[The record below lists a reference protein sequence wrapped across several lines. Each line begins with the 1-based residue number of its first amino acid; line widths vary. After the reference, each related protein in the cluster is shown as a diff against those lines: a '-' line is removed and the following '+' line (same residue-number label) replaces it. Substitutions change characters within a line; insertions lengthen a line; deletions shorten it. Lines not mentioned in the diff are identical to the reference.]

1 MTHQLT
7 PLRHL
12 FERKRFHVI
21 IGIVVNPNSGRNILP
36 DCCTPETFADVRA
49 FHRTLPGYQPTPLV
63 ALPDLA
69 KEVGV
74 KGVYIK
80 DESKRFGLNAFK
92 ALGASYAI
100 HKLFPDGNVGLT
112 VTATDG
118 NHGKGMAWSTHR
130 LGGHA
135 VVFMPAGTV
144 ASRVEAIRAIGDTE
158 VTVTDLNYD
167 GTVATAAAY
176 AKEHGGHLVQDTAFA
191 GYEEVPKNITLGYST
206 MAAEALEELAA
217 LGVAEPTHT
226 FLQAGV
232 GSMAGGVAAYLAET
246 CKNPPAMAVVEA
258 WESACVLES
267 IRQGRLVT
275 IEGHTQTSMAG
286 LNCGTPNP
294 QVMPILQEWAQFYIR
309 CQDEVTFRAMRRL
322 AHPGPH
328 ETAVISGESGA
339 SGLGAFLAVMDNPEY
354 RKTMGFDETSVILLF
369 STEGDTDPDHYKAV
383 VAD

>member
-1 MTHQLT
+1 MSL
-7 PLRHL
+7 LEL
-12 FERKRFHVI
+12 
-21 IGIVVNPNSGRNILP
+21 VVNPNPGRKLLP
-36 DCCTPETFADVRA
+36 DCCNSETFADVRA

-69 KEVGV
+69 KELGV

-144 ASRVEAIRAIGDTE
+144 DSRVEAIRAIGDTE

-191 GYEEVPKNITLGYST
+191 GYEEVPQNITLGYST

-217 LGVAEPTHT
+217 LGAGEPTHT

-267 IRQGRLVT
+267 IRQGKLVT

-294 QVMPILQEWAQFYIR
+294 QVMPILQEWAEFYLR

-328 ETAVISGESGA
+328 ETPVVSGESGA
-339 SGLGAFLAVMDNPEY
+339 SGMGAFLAVMDNPEY
-354 RKTMGFDETSVILLF
+354 RKAMGFDENSVVLLF
-369 STEGDTDPDHYKAV
+369 STEGDTDPGHYKEV
-383 VAD
+383 VSD

>member
-1 MTHQLT
+1 MSL
-7 PLRHL
+7 LEL
-12 FERKRFHVI
+12 
-21 IGIVVNPNSGRNILP
+21 VVNPNPGRNTLP
-36 DCCTPETFADVRA
+36 DCCNPETFAEVRA

-144 ASRVEAIRAIGDTE
+144 DSRVEAIRAIGDTE

-191 GYEEVPKNITLGYST
+191 GYEEVPQNITLGYST

-217 LGVAEPTHT
+217 LGVGEPTHT

-246 CKNPPAMAVVEA
+246 CKKPPAMAVVEA

-267 IRQGRLVT
+267 IRQGKLVT

-294 QVMPILQEWAQFYIR
+294 QVMPILQEWAEFYLR

-328 ETAVISGESGA
+328 ETAVVSGESGA
-339 SGLGAFLAVMDNPEY
+339 SGMGAFLAVMDNPEY
-354 RKTMGFDETSVILLF
+354 RKAMGFDENSVVLLF
-369 STEGDTDPDHYKAV
+369 STEGDTDPGHYREV
-383 VAD
+383 VSD

>member
-1 MTHQLT
+1 MSL
-7 PLRHL
+7 LEL
-12 FERKRFHVI
+12 
-21 IGIVVNPNSGRNILP
+21 VVNPNSGRNILP

-191 GYEEVPKNITLGYST
+191 GYEEVPENITLGYST

-217 LGVAEPTHT
+217 LGVGMILAWKGAS
-226 FLQAGV
+226 LLK
-232 GSMAGGVAAYLAET
+232 VA
-246 CKNPPAMAVVEA
+246 V
-258 WESACVLES
+258 AC
-267 IRQGRLVT
+267 
-275 IEGHTQTSMAG
+275 
-286 LNCGTPNP
+286 C
-294 QVMPILQEWAQFYIR
+294 
-309 CQDEVTFRAMRRL
+309 
-322 AHPGPH
+322 
-328 ETAVISGESGA
+328 TAVYLLE
-339 SGLGAFLAVMDNPEY
+339 LFL
-354 RKTMGFDETSVILLF
+354 
-369 STEGDTDPDHYKAV
+369 
-383 VAD
+383 

>member
-1 MTHQLT
+1 MSL
-7 PLRHL
+7 LEL
-12 FERKRFHVI
+12 
-21 IGIVVNPNSGRNILP
+21 VVNPNSGRNILP

-144 ASRVEAIRAIGDTE
+144 A
-158 VTVTDLNYD
+158 
-167 GTVATAAAY
+167 TAAAY

-191 GYEEVPKNITLGYST
+191 GYEEVPENITLGYST

-217 LGVAEPTHT
+217 LGVGEPTHT

-246 CKNPPAMAVVEA
+246 CKNPPAMAVVET

>member
-1 MTHQLT
+1 MSL
-7 PLRHL
+7 LEL
-12 FERKRFHVI
+12 
-21 IGIVVNPNSGRNILP
+21 VVNPNSGRNILP

-74 KGVYIK
+74 KGIYIK

-118 NHGKGMAWSTHR
+118 NHGKGMACSTHR

-144 ASRVEAIRAIGDTE
+144 DSRVEAIRAIGDTE

-176 AKEHGGHLVQDTAFA
+176 AKEHGGHLVQDTAFE
-191 GYEEVPKNITLGYST
+191 GYEEVPQNLWKSW
-206 MAAEALEELAA
+206 
-217 LGVAEPTHT
+217 PTW
-226 FLQAGV
+226 AW
-232 GSMAGGVAAYLAET
+232 A
-246 CKNPPAMAVVEA
+246 NPPTPSSRPVSAPWPAA
-258 WESACVLES
+258 WPLTWRRPVKNLPLWPWW
-267 IRQGRLVT
+267 RHG
-275 IEGHTQTSMAG
+275 
-286 LNCGTPNP
+286 NP
-294 QVMPILQEWAQFYIR
+294 PVCWSP
-309 CQDEVTFRAMRRL
+309 
-322 AHPGPH
+322 
-328 ETAVISGESGA
+328 
-339 SGLGAFLAVMDNPEY
+339 
-354 RKTMGFDETSVILLF
+354 SVRV
-369 STEGDTDPDHYKAV
+369 S
-383 VAD
+383 

>member
-1 MTHQLT
+1 M
-7 PLRHL
+7 
-12 FERKRFHVI
+12 KRD
-21 IGIVVNPNSGRNILP
+21 P
-36 DCCTPETFADVRA
+36 VRA
-49 FHRTLPGYQPTPLV
+49 SVLATKIIPNV
-63 ALPDLA
+63 AADLA
-69 KEVGV
+69 KELGV

-144 ASRVEAIRAIGDTE
+144 ESRVEAIRAIGDTE

-217 LGVAEPTHT
+217 LGVGEPTHT

-267 IRQGRLVT
+267 IRQGKLVT

-294 QVMPILQEWAQFYIR
+294 QVMPILQEWAEFYLR

-328 ETAVISGESGA
+328 ETAVVSGESGA
-339 SGLGAFLAVMDNPEY
+339 SGMGAFLAVMDNPEY
-354 RKTMGFDETSVILLF
+354 RKAMGFDENSVVLLF
-369 STEGDTDPDHYKAV
+369 STEGDTDPGHYREV
-383 VAD
+383 VSD

>member
-1 MTHQLT
+1 M
-7 PLRHL
+7 
-12 FERKRFHVI
+12 
-21 IGIVVNPNSGRNILP
+21 
-36 DCCTPETFADVRA
+36 
-49 FHRTLPGYQPTPLV
+49 
-63 ALPDLA
+63 
-69 KEVGV
+69 
-74 KGVYIK
+74 
-80 DESKRFGLNAFK
+80 
-92 ALGASYAI
+92 
-100 HKLFPDGNVGLT
+100 
-112 VTATDG
+112 
-118 NHGKGMAWSTHR
+118 
-130 LGGHA
+130 
-135 VVFMPAGTV
+135 
-144 ASRVEAIRAIGDTE
+144 EAIRAIGDTE

-191 GYEEVPKNITLGYST
+191 GYEEVPENITLGYST

-217 LGVAEPTHT
+217 LGVGEPTHT

>member
-1 MTHQLT
+1 MALLEWIIN
-7 PLRHL
+7 PAPG
-12 FERKRFHVI
+12 RKT
-21 IGIVVNPNSGRNILP
+21 LP
-36 DCCTPETFADVRA
+36 EDCTQENFAAARA
-49 FHRTLPGYQPTPLV
+49 FHRSLPDYQPTPLV

-69 KEVGV
+69 NELGV
-74 KGVYIK
+74 KGIYLK
-80 DESKRFGLNAFK
+80 DESQRFGLNAFK

-118 NHGKGMAWSTHR
+118 NHGKGMAWATHR

-144 ASRVEAIRAIGDTE
+144 DSRAEAIRAIGDTE
-158 VTVTDLNYD
+158 VTVTDQNYD

-176 AKEHGGHLVQDTAFA
+176 AQAHGGHLVQDTAWD
-191 GYEEVPKNITLGYST
+191 GYTDVPWNITLGYST
-206 MAAEALEELAA
+206 MAAEALEQLAA
-217 LGVAEPTHT
+217 LGVGEPTHT

-232 GSMAGGVAAYLAET
+232 GSMAGGVAAYLAATCET
-246 CKNPPAMAVVEA
+246 PPTMAVVEA

-267 IRQGRLVT
+267 IRQGKLVT

-294 QVMPILQEWAQFYIR
+294 QVMPILREWAQYYIR

-339 SGLGAFLAVMDNPEY
+339 SGLGAFLAMMEDPEG
-354 RKTMGFDETSVILLF
+354 REAMGLNQNSVILLF
-369 STEGDTDPDHYKAV
+369 STEGDTDPDHYRDV

>member
-1 MTHQLT
+1 MSL
-7 PLRHL
+7 LEL
-12 FERKRFHVI
+12 
-21 IGIVVNPNSGRNILP
+21 VVNPNSGRNILP

-176 AKEHGGHLVQDTAFA
+176 AKEHGGHLVQDTAFV

-217 LGVAEPTHT
+217 LGVGEPTHT

>member
-1 MTHQLT
+1 MSL
-7 PLRHL
+7 LEL
-12 FERKRFHVI
+12 
-21 IGIVVNPNSGRNILP
+21 VVNPNPNRSTLP
-36 DCCTPETFADVRA
+36 ACYNDAVFADVRA
-49 FHRTLPGYQPTPLV
+49 FHRTLPGYAPTPLV

-69 KEVGV
+69 KALGV
-74 KGVYIK
+74 RGVYVK

-100 HKLFPDGNVGLT
+100 HKLYPDGNVGLT

-144 ASRVEAIRAIGDTE
+144 ESRVNAIRAIGDTE

-176 AKEHGGHLVQDTAFA
+176 AKEHGGHLVQDTAFE
-191 GYEEVPKNITLGYST
+191 GYEDIPQDIILGYST
-206 MAAEALEELAA
+206 MAVEALEQLAE
-217 LGVAEPTHT
+217 LGVDAPTHT

-232 GSMAGGVAAYLAET
+232 GSMAGGVAAYLAHA
-246 CKNPPAMAVVEA
+246 CPKAPKMAVVEA

-267 IRQGRLVT
+267 IRQNRLVT

-294 QVMPILQEWAQFYIR
+294 QIMPVLQEWAEFYIR

-322 AHPGPH
+322 AHPGPN
-328 ETAVISGESGA
+328 ETAVVSGESGA
-339 SGLGAFLAVMDNPEY
+339 SGLGAFLAVMEEADCAAY
-354 RKTMGFDETSVILLF
+354 RRQMGFDANSIVLLF
-369 STEGDTDPDHYKAV
+369 STEGDTDPDHYQQV